1 MALPNIEDTI
11 AAIATP
17 PGTGAIGVVRLSGP
31 ESYVIADKI
40 FQPQKKS
47 LPSLE
52 TPNTVLL
59 GTVYKNEEMIDQ
71 ALLLTFRS
79 HHSYT
84 GQDVIELQT
93 HGGPAVLKGV
103 LGACIEQGARLAGPG
118 EFTLRAYLSGQI
130 DLIQAESV
138 LSLINAQT
146 DQARRQAMRGL
157 AKELSKRID
166 KIQTDLMSV
175 YAAIQAT
182 LDYPEEGVPEAEKQ
196 IPLEHAE
203 RNLEELLATAQ
214 AGDITQR
221 GARLAIIGKPNA
233 GKSSLLNS
241 LLGYKRSIVSPH
253 SGTTR
258 DYLEVPLE
266 FNGLQI
272 TAIDTAGIRTT
283 SDPVEKAGVE
293 SALDIAET
301 ADLTLLVLDR
311 SERFLESD
319 AEFYGNLIQP
329 SVITVATKADLPP
342 AWTSLPWI
350 EKPLKVSSQTGKGLE
365 SLRRAI
371 SETLLAGSQT
381 TELWITLDRHKAL
394 LEDALKLVYR
404 AKEAPEDLAALDLE
418 VALTKLGQITG
429 RSEVSEE
436 TIAYI
441 FAQFCVGK

>member
-1 MALPNIEDTI
+1 M
-11 AAIATP
+11 
-17 PGTGAIGVVRLSGP
+17 
-31 ESYVIADKI
+31 
-40 FQPQKKS
+40 
-47 LPSLE
+47 
-52 TPNTVLL
+52 
-59 GTVYKNEEMIDQ
+59 
-71 ALLLTFRS
+71 
-79 HHSYT
+79 
-84 GQDVIELQT
+84 
-93 HGGPAVLKGV
+93 
-103 LGACIEQGARLAGPG
+103 
-118 EFTLRAYLSGQI
+118 
-130 DLIQAESV
+130 
-138 LSLINAQT
+138 
-146 DQARRQAMRGL
+146 
-157 AKELSKRID
+157 
-166 KIQTDLMSV
+166 
-175 YAAIQAT
+175 
-182 LDYPEEGVPEAEKQ
+182 
-196 IPLEHAE
+196 
-203 RNLEELLATAQ
+203 
-214 AGDITQR
+214 
-221 GARLAIIGKPNA
+221 
-233 GKSSLLNS
+233 
-241 LLGYKRSIVSPH
+241 SPH

>member
-79 HHSYT
+79 PHSYT

-182 LDYPEEGVPEAEKQ
+182 IDYPEEGVPE
-196 IPLEHAE
+196 
-203 RNLEELLATAQ
+203 
-214 AGDITQR
+214 
-221 GARLAIIGKPNA
+221 
-233 GKSSLLNS
+233 
-241 LLGYKRSIVSPH
+241 
-253 SGTTR
+253 
-258 DYLEVPLE
+258 
-266 FNGLQI
+266 
-272 TAIDTAGIRTT
+272 
-283 SDPVEKAGVE
+283 
-293 SALDIAET
+293 
-301 ADLTLLVLDR
+301 
-311 SERFLESD
+311 
-319 AEFYGNLIQP
+319 
-329 SVITVATKADLPP
+329 
-342 AWTSLPWI
+342 
-350 EKPLKVSSQTGKGLE
+350 
-365 SLRRAI
+365 
-371 SETLLAGSQT
+371 
-381 TELWITLDRHKAL
+381 
-394 LEDALKLVYR
+394 
-404 AKEAPEDLAALDLE
+404 
-418 VALTKLGQITG
+418 
-429 RSEVSEE
+429 
-436 TIAYI
+436 
-441 FAQFCVGK
+441 